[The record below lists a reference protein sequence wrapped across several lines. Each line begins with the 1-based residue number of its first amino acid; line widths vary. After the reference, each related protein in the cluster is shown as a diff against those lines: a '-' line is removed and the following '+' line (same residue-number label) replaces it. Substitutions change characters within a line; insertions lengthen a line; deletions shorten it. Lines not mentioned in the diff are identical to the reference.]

1 MRSKKL
7 MALFVAGVEDILRD
21 VYVKTFWIHSAGLWI
36 YPRGTGNWG
45 KR

>member
-21 VYVKTFWIHSAGLWI
+21 VYVKTF
-36 YPRGTGNWG
+36 
-45 KR
+45 